1 MSRAEGKKAEKS
13 YFPSRPR
20 FGIEAV
26 NQNQTFAA
34 KPSCMKN
41 PSPIKVVKK
50 FELSGGLSVC
60 STMTE
65 WRAQTFRSNIKVQ
78 MYKCSPFVLRGEIK
92 LKTCGAL
99 LKPLMSLNKPGDFQS
114 CIMSHI

>member
-1 MSRAEGKKAEKS
+1 MSRAEEKKAEKS

-78 MYKCSPFVLRGEIK
+78 MYKCFVLG
-92 LKTCGAL
+92 
-99 LKPLMSLNKPGDFQS
+99 
-114 CIMSHI
+114 

>member
-13 YFPSRPR
+13 YFPSRPH

-34 KPSCMKN
+34 KPICMKN

-50 FELSGGLSVC
+50 FELSGELSLQHNDGVAC
-60 STMTE
+60 SN
-65 WRAQTFRSNIKVQ
+65 FSIKYKTANVQ
-78 MYKCSPFVLRGEIK
+78 MFTNCAAVRN
-92 LKTCGAL
+92 KTQNIWSFTQASGV
-99 LKPLMSLNKPGDFQS
+99 SQ
-114 CIMSHI
+114 